1 MKMEVSAG
9 PTKGHHGRSEQVA
22 VADRITHPAVAT
34 VKISIGIITRERP
47 KLLSRLLDS
56 LLKLSLDTK
65 FSIIFIV
72 VENNH
77 QKTLETELSRF
88 QTAAPSASVIY
99 ELEPRIGIPCARN
112 RAVDIAIRSG
122 CDLHAF
128 VDDDEQVDP
137 NWLENLTRALYSR
150 QLDLVGGPM
159 RLAVCPETAS
169 RWERVIWNGLV
180 HRQSRTERSAKKKWT
195 ANRDGNVMLA
205 TNNWLINLEWLRET
219 KLRFDESLRLSGGS
233 DALFFRQAKLLGI
246 RSGWVPDAITCEHI
260 PKTRLS
266 MAYQFCRGR
275 DQMICSYRAKY
286 PRTSFRMLVRSF
298 NFVIYKCLAAGFLL
312 CFSTLNRGRSL
323 VRSIRILGGV
333 AGRVAAIFGG
343 RSRHYEIV
351 HGD

>member
-1 MKMEVSAG
+1 MEVTAG
-9 PTKGHHGRSEQVA
+9 PTKEHHGRSQQVG
-22 VADRITHPAVAT
+22 VADRMTHPGVAP

-47 KLLSRLLDS
+47 KLLTRLLDS
-56 LLKLSLDTK
+56 LLKLSIDTR
-65 FSIIFIV
+65 FSIVFIV

-77 QKTLETELSRF
+77 QKTFETELSRF
-88 QTAAPSASVIY
+88 QTATPSASVIY

-137 NWLENLTRALYSR
+137 NWLENLTRALWNR

-159 RLAVCPETAS
+159 RLDACPDTAT

-180 HRQSRTERSAKKKWT
+180 HRQTRIERSARRKWT

-205 TNNWLINLEWLRET
+205 TNNWLVNLEWLREA

-246 RSGWVPDAITCEHI
+246 RSGWVPDAITREHI

-286 PRTSFRMLVRSF
+286 PRTSFLLLVRSLS
-298 NFVIYKCLAAGFLL
+298 FVTYKSLTAGYLL
-312 CFSTLNRGRSL
+312 CFSSLDRGRSL
-323 VRSIRILGGV
+323 VRSIRMLGGV
-333 AGRVAAIFGG
+333 AGRVAGIFGG

>member
-1 MKMEVSAG
+1 MEVTVG
-9 PTKGHHGRSEQVA
+9 PTKGDHGRRQQVA
-22 VADRITHPAVAT
+22 VADRMNHPGGAT

-47 KLLSRLLDS
+47 KLLTRLLDS
-56 LLKLSLDTK
+56 LLKLSLDAK
-65 FSIIFIV
+65 FSIVFIV

-77 QKTLETELSRF
+77 QKTLEAELSRF

-122 CDLHAF
+122 CNLHAF

-137 NWLENLTRALYSR
+137 NWLENLTRSLDSR

-159 RLAVCPETAS
+159 RLGTCPDTAS
-169 RWERVIWNGLV
+169 RWERVIWNSLV
-180 HRQSRTERSAKKKWT
+180 HRQSRIERSAKKKWT
-195 ANRDGNVMLA
+195 AKRDGNVMLA
-205 TNNWLINLEWLRET
+205 TNNWLINLEWLRKA

-246 RSGWVPDAITCEHI
+246 RSGWAPDAITHEHI
-260 PKTRLS
+260 PETRLS
-266 MAYQFCRGR
+266 VAYQFCRGR

-286 PRTSFRMLVRSF
+286 SRTSFRLLLRSLL
-298 NFVIYKCLAAGFLL
+298 FVTYKSLTAGFLL
-312 CFSTLNRGRSL
+312 CFSALNRGRSL
-323 VRSIRILGGV
+323 VRSIRLLGGV